1 MKPQTSYWT
10 VTNTPLYSFIFTLP
24 LLLVYEVGLFAISTS
39 DLPLLRNGADV
50 LMRQILE
57 MFGIFG
63 TYGFGGTFLIGFI
76 IAFLRQKKELEATQI
91 SGEYLLTMLFE
102 SIGWA
107 FVLTIIML
115 RAPEYLMTTKDE
127 KLLQQVV
134 LAIGAGIYEEFVFR
148 VILITGFAYLLG
160 LIFQWKAIGKNLGS
174 IVLAAALFSAFHF
187 VGPYGED
194 PSTYLFLIR
203 FLAGVFLGVVYIFR
217 GFGIAAYTHTIYDL
231 FVLIKFTTSS

>member
-1 MKPQTSYWT
+1 MNSRSYWT

-24 LLLVYEVGLFAISTS
+24 LLLIYEVGIFAISAS

-57 MFGIFG
+57 MFGILG

-76 IAFLRQKKELEATQI
+76 IAFLRQKKELEATHI
-91 SGEYLLTMLFE
+91 NGEYLLTMLFE

-107 FVLTIIML
+107 FVLMILMI
-115 RAPEYLMTTKDE
+115 RAPEYLMSYKDE
-127 KLLQQVV
+127 RLLQQVV
-134 LAIGAGIYEEFVFR
+134 LAIGAGIYEEFAFR
-148 VILITGFAYLLG
+148 VILITGFAYILG
-160 LIFQWKAIGKNLGS
+160 FVFQWGTFGKNIGS
-174 IVLAAALFSAFHF
+174 VLLAASLFSIFHF

-203 FLAGVFLGVVYIFR
+203 FMAGIFLGVVYIFR

>member
-1 MKPQTSYWT
+1 MKSRSYWT

-24 LLLVYEVGLFAISTS
+24 LLLIYEVGIFAISAS

-57 MFGIFG
+57 MFGILG

-76 IAFLRQKKELEATQI
+76 IAFLRQKKELEATHI
-91 SGEYLLTMLFE
+91 NGEYLLTMLFE

-107 FVLTIIML
+107 FVLMILMI
-115 RAPEYLMTTKDE
+115 RAPEYLMSYKDE
-127 KLLQQVV
+127 RLLQQVV
-134 LAIGAGIYEEFVFR
+134 LAIGAGIYEEFAFR
-148 VILITGFAYLLG
+148 VILITGFAYILG
-160 LIFQWKAIGKNLGS
+160 LVFQWGTFGKNIGS
-174 IVLAAALFSAFHF
+174 VLLAASLFSIFHF

-203 FLAGVFLGVVYIFR
+203 FMAGIFLGVVYIFR

>member
-1 MKPQTSYWT
+1 MKSRSYWN

-24 LLLVYEVGLFAISTS
+24 LLLIYEVGIFAISAS

-57 MFGIFG
+57 MFGILG

-76 IAFLRQKKELEATQI
+76 IAFLRQKKELEATHI
-91 SGEYLLTMLFE
+91 NGEYLLTMLFE

-107 FVLTIIML
+107 FVLMILMI
-115 RAPEYLMTTKDE
+115 RAPEYLMSSKDE
-127 KLLQQVV
+127 RLLQQVV
-134 LAIGAGIYEEFVFR
+134 LAIGAGIYEEFAFR
-148 VILITGFAYLLG
+148 VILITGFAYILG
-160 LIFQWKAIGKNLGS
+160 LVFQWGTFGKNIGS
-174 IVLAAALFSAFHF
+174 VLLAASLFSIFHF

-203 FLAGVFLGVVYIFR
+203 FMAGIFLGVVYIFR

>member
-1 MKPQTSYWT
+1 MKSRSYWT

-24 LLLVYEVGLFAISTS
+24 LLLIYEIGIFAISAS

-57 MFGIFG
+57 MFGILG

-76 IAFLRQKKELEATQI
+76 IAFLRQKKELKATHI
-91 SGEYLLTMLFE
+91 NGEYLLTMLFE

-107 FVLTIIML
+107 FVLMILML
-115 RAPEYLMTTKDE
+115 RAPEYLMSSKDE
-127 KLLQQVV
+127 RLLQQVV
-134 LAIGAGIYEEFVFR
+134 LAVGAGIYEEFAFR
-148 VILITGFAYLLG
+148 VILITGFAYILG
-160 LIFQWKAIGKNLGS
+160 LVFQWSAFGKNIGS
-174 IVLAAALFSAFHF
+174 VLLAASLFSIFHF

-203 FLAGVFLGVVYIFR
+203 FMAGIFLGVVYIFR
-217 GFGIAAYTHTIYDL
+217 GFGIAAYTHSIYDL

>member
-1 MKPQTSYWT
+1 MKSRSYWT

-24 LLLVYEVGLFAISTS
+24 LLLIYEVGIFAISAS

-57 MFGIFG
+57 MFGILG

-76 IAFLRQKKELEATQI
+76 IAFLRQKKELEETHI
-91 SGEYLLTMLFE
+91 NGEYLLTMLFE

-107 FVLTIIML
+107 FILMILMI
-115 RAPEYLMTTKDE
+115 RAPEYLMSSKDE
-127 KLLQQVV
+127 RLLQQVV
-134 LAIGAGIYEEFVFR
+134 LAIGAGIYEEFAFR
-148 VILITGFAYLLG
+148 VILITGFAYILG
-160 LIFQWKAIGKNLGS
+160 LVFQWGTFGKNIGS
-174 IVLAAALFSAFHF
+174 VLLAASLFSIFHF

-203 FLAGVFLGVVYIFR
+203 FMAGIFLGVVYIFR

-231 FVLIKFTTSS
+231 FVLIKFIK

>member
-1 MKPQTSYWT
+1 MKSPSYWT

-24 LLLVYEVGLFAISTS
+24 LLLIYEIGIFAISAS

-57 MFGIFG
+57 MFGILG

-76 IAFLRQKKELEATQI
+76 IAFLRQKKELEATHI
-91 SGEYLLTMLFE
+91 NGEYLLTMLFE

-107 FVLTIIML
+107 FVLMILMI
-115 RAPEYLMTTKDE
+115 RAPEYLMSSKDE
-127 KLLQQVV
+127 RLLQQVV
-134 LAIGAGIYEEFVFR
+134 LAVGAGIYEEFAFR
-148 VILITGFAYLLG
+148 VILITGFSYILG
-160 LIFQWKAIGKNLGS
+160 LVFQWSAFGKNIGS
-174 IVLAAALFSAFHF
+174 VLLAASLFSIFHF
-187 VGPYGED
+187 VGPYGEN

-203 FLAGVFLGVVYIFR
+203 FMAGIFLGVVYIFR

>member
-76 IAFLRQKKELEATQI
+76 IAFLRQKKELEATKI

-160 LIFQWKAIGKNLGS
+160 LIFQWKSVGKNIGS

-187 VGPYGED
+187 VGPYGEN